1 MSALAIEMS
10 DRRHEYLTELPH
22 TSSRVAKAYRR
33 RLESGRDQ
41 YAVRSAIVIRK
52 NKVIIIIGVSGSGK
66 TTIGRLLS
74 GELGWKYYEGD
85 DFHPPANIEKLKHG
99 VPLDDADRK
108 PWLESLRDLIR
119 NCLEQNDSA
128 VVACSALKQ
137 RYRDFLLVDERVIL
151 IYLKG
156 DYELIRERLSKRRGH
171 FLNPNLLDSQFAAL
185 EEPKTAMQVD
195 VSLSPAEI
203 VKSIRSALRL

>member
-10 DRRHEYLTELPH
+10 DRRHEYLAELPH

-41 YAVRSAIVIRK
+41 YAFRSAIVIGK

-74 GELGWKYYEGD
+74 EELAWKYYEGD
-85 DFHPPANIEKLKHG
+85 DFHPPANIEKLKNG

-119 NCLEQNDSA
+119 NCLEQGDSA

-156 DYELIRERLSKRRGH
+156 DYELIRQRLSKRRGH
-171 FLNPNLLDSQFAAL
+171 FLNPNLLDSQFATL
-185 EEPKTAMQVD
+185 EKPKTAMQVD

-203 VKSIRSALRL
+203 VKSIRSGLGL

>member
-1 MSALAIEMS
+1 MI
-10 DRRHEYLTELPH
+10 
-22 TSSRVAKAYRR
+22 
-33 RLESGRDQ
+33 G
-41 YAVRSAIVIRK
+41 K

-74 GELGWKYYEGD
+74 GELGWQYYEGD
-85 DFHPPANIEKLKHG
+85 NFHPPANIEKLKNG

-119 NCLEQNDSA
+119 NCLEQGDSA

-195 VSLSPAEI
+195 VSVSPAEI

>member
-1 MSALAIEMS
+1 MASPI
-10 DRRHEYLTELPH
+10 
-22 TSSRVAKAYRR
+22 VAM
-33 RLESGRDQ
+33 
-41 YAVRSAIVIRK
+41 
-52 NKVIIIIGVSGSGK
+52 GVSGSGK
-66 TTIGRLLS
+66 STVGAALAQRLRVPFADA
-74 GELGWKYYEGD
+74 D
-85 DFHPPANIEKLKHG
+85 DFHPPANIEKLKNG

-119 NCLEQNDSA
+119 NCLEQGDSA

>member
-1 MSALAIEMS
+1 MI
-10 DRRHEYLTELPH
+10 
-22 TSSRVAKAYRR
+22 
-33 RLESGRDQ
+33 G
-41 YAVRSAIVIRK
+41 K

-195 VSLSPAEI
+195 VSLRPAES

>member
-1 MSALAIEMS
+1 
-10 DRRHEYLTELPH
+10 
-22 TSSRVAKAYRR
+22 
-33 RLESGRDQ
+33 
-41 YAVRSAIVIRK
+41 VIGK

-74 GELGWKYYEGD
+74 GELGWQYYEGD
-85 DFHPPANIEKLKHG
+85 NFHPPANIEKLKNG

-119 NCLEQNDSA
+119 NCLEQGDSA

>member
-1 MSALAIEMS
+1 
-10 DRRHEYLTELPH
+10 
-22 TSSRVAKAYRR
+22 
-33 RLESGRDQ
+33 
-41 YAVRSAIVIRK
+41 VIGK

-85 DFHPPANIEKLKHG
+85 NFHPPANIEKLKSG

-119 NCLEQNDSA
+119 NCLEQGDSA

>member
-1 MSALAIEMS
+1 MI
-10 DRRHEYLTELPH
+10 
-22 TSSRVAKAYRR
+22 
-33 RLESGRDQ
+33 G
-41 YAVRSAIVIRK
+41 K

-119 NCLEQNDSA
+119 NCLERGDSA

>member
-1 MSALAIEMS
+1 M
-10 DRRHEYLTELPH
+10 
-22 TSSRVAKAYRR
+22 
-33 RLESGRDQ
+33 
-41 YAVRSAIVIRK
+41 IRK

-66 TTIGRLLS
+66 TTSGRLLS

-85 DFHPPANIEKLKHG
+85 DFHPPANIEKLKSG
-99 VPLDDADRK
+99 VPLDDADRR

-119 NCLEQNDSA
+119 NCLERGDSA

-156 DYELIRERLSKRRGH
+156 DYELIRQRLSKRRGH

>member
-1 MSALAIEMS
+1 M
-10 DRRHEYLTELPH
+10 
-22 TSSRVAKAYRR
+22 
-33 RLESGRDQ
+33 
-41 YAVRSAIVIRK
+41 IRK

-156 DYELIRERLSKRRGH
+156 DYELIRQRLSKRRGH

>member
-1 MSALAIEMS
+1 MI
-10 DRRHEYLTELPH
+10 
-22 TSSRVAKAYRR
+22 
-33 RLESGRDQ
+33 G
-41 YAVRSAIVIRK
+41 K

-85 DFHPPANIEKLKHG
+85 NFHPPANIEKLKSG

-119 NCLEQNDSA
+119 NCLEQGDSA

>member
-1 MSALAIEMS
+1 MI
-10 DRRHEYLTELPH
+10 
-22 TSSRVAKAYRR
+22 
-33 RLESGRDQ
+33 G
-41 YAVRSAIVIRK
+41 K

-85 DFHPPANIEKLKHG
+85 NFHPPANIEKLKNG

-119 NCLEQNDSA
+119 NCLEQGDSA

>member
-1 MSALAIEMS
+1 
-10 DRRHEYLTELPH
+10 
-22 TSSRVAKAYRR
+22 
-33 RLESGRDQ
+33 
-41 YAVRSAIVIRK
+41 VIGK

-85 DFHPPANIEKLKHG
+85 NFHPPANIEKLKNG

-119 NCLEQNDSA
+119 NCLEQGDSA

-195 VSLSPAEI
+195 VSVSPAEI

>member
-1 MSALAIEMS
+1 MI
-10 DRRHEYLTELPH
+10 
-22 TSSRVAKAYRR
+22 
-33 RLESGRDQ
+33 G
-41 YAVRSAIVIRK
+41 K

-74 GELGWKYYEGD
+74 EELAWKYYEGD
-85 DFHPPANIEKLKHG
+85 DFHPPANIEKLKNG

-119 NCLEQNDSA
+119 NCLERGDSA

-156 DYELIRERLSKRRGH
+156 DYELIRQRLSKRRGH
-171 FLNPNLLDSQFAAL
+171 FLNPNLLDSQFATL
-185 EEPKTAMQVD
+185 EKPKTAMQVD

-203 VKSIRSALRL
+203 VKSIRSGLGL

>member
-1 MSALAIEMS
+1 MI
-10 DRRHEYLTELPH
+10 
-22 TSSRVAKAYRR
+22 
-33 RLESGRDQ
+33 G
-41 YAVRSAIVIRK
+41 I

-85 DFHPPANIEKLKHG
+85 DFHPPANIEKLKSG
-99 VPLDDADRK
+99 VPLDDADRR

-119 NCLEQNDSA
+119 NCLERGDSA

-156 DYELIRERLSKRRGH
+156 DYELIRQRLSKRRGH

>member
-1 MSALAIEMS
+1 MI
-10 DRRHEYLTELPH
+10 
-22 TSSRVAKAYRR
+22 
-33 RLESGRDQ
+33 G
-41 YAVRSAIVIRK
+41 K

>member
-1 MSALAIEMS
+1 MI
-10 DRRHEYLTELPH
+10 
-22 TSSRVAKAYRR
+22 
-33 RLESGRDQ
+33 G
-41 YAVRSAIVIRK
+41 K

-74 GELGWKYYEGD
+74 GELGWQYYEGD
-85 DFHPPANIEKLKHG
+85 NFHPPANIEKLKSG

-119 NCLEQNDSA
+119 NCLEQGDSA

>member
-1 MSALAIEMS
+1 MI
-10 DRRHEYLTELPH
+10 
-22 TSSRVAKAYRR
+22 
-33 RLESGRDQ
+33 G
-41 YAVRSAIVIRK
+41 K

-85 DFHPPANIEKLKHG
+85 DFHPPANIEKLKSG
-99 VPLDDADRK
+99 VPLDDADRR

-119 NCLEQNDSA
+119 NCLERGDSA

-156 DYELIRERLSKRRGH
+156 DYELIRQRLSKRRGH

>member
-1 MSALAIEMS
+1 MI
-10 DRRHEYLTELPH
+10 
-22 TSSRVAKAYRR
+22 
-33 RLESGRDQ
+33 G
-41 YAVRSAIVIRK
+41 K

-119 NCLEQNDSA
+119 NCLERGDSA

-156 DYELIRERLSKRRGH
+156 DYELIRQRLSKRRGH

-203 VKSIRSALRL
+203 VKYIRSALRL

>member
-10 DRRHEYLTELPH
+10 DRRHEYLAELPH

-66 TTIGRLLS
+66 TTSGRLLS

-85 DFHPPANIEKLKHG
+85 DFHPPANIEKLKSG
-99 VPLDDADRK
+99 VPLDDADRR

-119 NCLEQNDSA
+119 NCLERGDSA

-156 DYELIRERLSKRRGH
+156 DYELIRQRLSKRRGH

>member
-1 MSALAIEMS
+1 
-10 DRRHEYLTELPH
+10 
-22 TSSRVAKAYRR
+22 
-33 RLESGRDQ
+33 
-41 YAVRSAIVIRK
+41 VIGK

-74 GELGWKYYEGD
+74 GELGWQYYEGD
-85 DFHPPANIEKLKHG
+85 NFHPPANIEKLKNG

-119 NCLEQNDSA
+119 NCLEQGDSA

-195 VSLSPAEI
+195 VSVSPAEI

>member
-1 MSALAIEMS
+1 MI
-10 DRRHEYLTELPH
+10 
-22 TSSRVAKAYRR
+22 
-33 RLESGRDQ
+33 G
-41 YAVRSAIVIRK
+41 K

-85 DFHPPANIEKLKHG
+85 DFHPPANIEKLKSG
-99 VPLDDADRK
+99 VPLDDADRR

-119 NCLEQNDSA
+119 NCLEQGDSA

-195 VSLSPAEI
+195 VSVSPAEI